1 MAEPKTRPTDVDPRA
16 FVATDAPE
24 RHRADSLVLIDLLS
38 DITGEAPVMWGDAII
53 GFGQYTSLNSG
64 KKPQTWPLI
73 GFSPRKGDI
82 TFYIMPGF
90 DDLAEPLSRLGKHR
104 TARSCLYI
112 KRLADIDQDVLR
124 DILAYGY
131 ATTKARYPG

>member
-1 MAEPKTRPTDVDPRA
+1 MADPKTRPTDIDPRA

-38 DITGEAPVMWGDAII
+38 DITGEPAVMWGSAII
-53 GFGQYTSLNSG
+53 GFGSYTVNAG
-64 KKPQTWPLI
+64 NKPQTWPLI

-82 TFYIMPGF
+82 TLYITPGF
-90 DDLAEPLSRLGKHR
+90 DDLAEPLSRLGKHT

>member
-1 MAEPKTRPTDVDPRA
+1 MSEPKTRPTDVDPRV
-16 FVATDAPE
+16 FVETQAPE
-24 RHRADSLVLIDLLS
+24 RHRADSLVLIDMLA
-38 DITGEAPVMWGDAII
+38 DVTGEPPVMWGDAIV
-53 GFGQYTSLNSG
+53 GFGQYTYVNSS

-82 TFYIMPGF
+82 TLYIMPGF
-90 DDLAEPLSRLGKHR
+90 DGLAEPLSRLGKHT

-112 KRLADIDQDVLR
+112 KRLADIDRDVLR

-131 ATTKARYPG
+131 ATTKARHPN

>member
-38 DITGEAPVMWGDAII
+38 DITGEPAVMWGSAII
-53 GFGQYTSLNSG
+53 GFGSYTVKAGN
-64 KKPQTWPLI
+64 KPQEWPLI

-82 TFYIMPGF
+82 TLYIMPGF
-90 DDLAEPLSRLGKHR
+90 EDLAEPLSRLGKHT

-124 DILAYGY
+124 EILAYGY
-131 ATTKARYPG
+131 AAAKARHPV